1 MDDFKQAVRTIKAV
15 YHFTQAH
22 ESWDYLQSITKDYG
36 KLWWVDANTWKTTE
50 KTYKIIKALGGPNG
64 RTVLR
69 MIEINME
76 GSNEAKQV

>member
-15 YHFTQAH
+15 HHFTQPL

-36 KLWWVDANTWKTTE
+36 RLWWIDANTWETTE
-50 KTYKIIKALGGPNG
+50 KTYKTIKALGGPNG
-64 RTVLR
+64 KIILR

-76 GSNEAKQV
+76 GSNEAKQI